1 MERHSSQ
8 GGNAVSKAEISVAE
22 NLRALRKARDLSLDQ
37 LSRLSGVSKS
47 MLRQIEIERSSPT
60 ISVLWK
66 IANGLRVPFSALIA
80 RKALRTEAADFT
92 SRGTIRS
99 GRRGYR
105 LYPVVEFQ
113 PERPVEIYYTEMDAG
128 VRFDGEPH
136 QGSARETVLVIAGT
150 VRVTVGNA
158 VSMAGRDQVIQFP
171 AGQPHRYENP
181 GEVAARM
188 LMTIDY
194 AV

>member
-1 MERHSSQ
+1 M
-8 GGNAVSKAEISVAE
+8 GAGEISVAE

-37 LSRLSGVSKS
+37 LARLSGVSKS

-66 IANGLRVPFSALIA
+66 IANGLRVPFSALLSRRA
-80 RKALRTEAADFT
+80 VRAQAADFT

-105 LYPVVEFQ
+105 LYPLVEFQ
-113 PERPVEIYYTEMDAG
+113 PERPLEIYYAEIDGG
-128 VRFDGEPH
+128 VRFEGEPH
-136 QGSARETVLVIAGT
+136 QGDARETVLVISGS
-150 VRVTVGNA
+150 VKVTIGDSVSTA
-158 VSMAGRDQVIQFP
+158 VHDQVIQFP

-181 GEVAARM
+181 GAATARL